1 MSVLKTLF
9 DFRSGELERIPY
21 LLYSLVGFLVMLITG
36 TAFISYLHEGGGLMV
51 FLGLLFALSIYVS
64 FSLSVQRVRHI
75 GLESPILLVLSF
87 FALMTLALFVLP
99 LKQVSTDGNQV
110 TQFIGSAPEIITYAV
125 FLLWGV
131 PGAFLEKKPFR
142 VLFYDAKTGE
152 LRRLPYFGY
161 LLFTSVF
168 FGFLL
173 YLVTLPFQ
181 MLMMFFGSSLLLA
194 LIGFFV
200 MIILVIYWIASFYAT
215 AVLMIKRMRNIGFKR
230 PILYLLLYFVFMIVA
245 LGGVV
250 LHGLMTVDF
259 TAIQQTNDISPLVP
273 YFVWGGISYLIILV
287 FSLYVLFAPEGSLN
301 QSKSLKK

>member
-87 FALMTLALFVLP
+87 FALMTLALFAVP
-99 LKQVSTDGNQV
+99 LDQVSTDGNQV

-125 FLLWGV
+125 FLLWGI
-131 PGAFLEKKPFR
+131 PGAFLEKRPFR
-142 VLFYDAKTGE
+142 VLFCEAKTGE

-161 LLFTSVF
+161 LLFTSIF

-173 YLVTLPFQ
+173 HLITLPFQ
-181 MLMMFFGSSLLLA
+181 MLMMFFGSTFLLA
-194 LIGFFV
+194 IIGVFV

-215 AVLMIKRMRNIGFKR
+215 AVLMIKRMRNIGFSR
-230 PILYLLLYFVFMIVA
+230 PILYFCLYMLYFFGI
-245 LGGVV
+245 LGGFF
-250 LHGLMTVDF
+250 LHLVMTVDF
-259 TAIQQTNDISPLVP
+259 AALQETKDIAPLVP
-273 YFVWGGISYLIILV
+273 YFIWGGIWYLTVII
-287 FSLYVLFAPEGSLN
+287 FSLFILFAPEGTLN
-301 QSKSLKK
+301 STKKLKK